1 MPTNPHPEL
10 PLRIQRVSRFLDV
23 TCLLLIVA
31 LPLIVAVYWGV
42 ADPKTLVVRANLS
55 PDAIHSTLLPWQRLT
70 AGFMAEIPLCLL
82 LMGFWHARKC
92 FRLFASGHVFTTEAM
107 LCLHRFSSWAMASA
121 IASIICSPVSSV
133 LMTLQ
138 NPPGLRYL
146 AIGIST
152 DQVFLLL
159 FAAVVWLMA
168 GVIRQGQI
176 LADENAQ
183 FI

>member
-1 MPTNPHPEL
+1 MLTDNPSDL
-10 PLRIQRVSRFLDV
+10 SLRIRRMSRLLDI

-31 LPLIVAVYWGV
+31 LPPIVAIYWGI
-42 ADPKTLVVRANLS
+42 ADAKVLAVRANLS
-55 PDAIHSTLLPWQRLT
+55 PDAMHASPLWWQRLA

-82 LMGFWHARKC
+82 LTGVWHARKC
-92 FRLFASGHVFTTEAM
+92 FRLFVSGRVFTPEVTR
-107 LCLHRFSSWAMASA
+107 CLQRFSSWAMASA
-121 IASIICSPVSSV
+121 AVNIVSTAACSV
-133 LMTLQ
+133 LITLQ

-146 AIGIST
+146 AIGISS

-168 GVIRQGQI
+168 SIISQGQQ

>member
-1 MPTNPHPEL
+1 MPNTHRLEL
-10 PLRIQRVSRFLDV
+10 PLRIRRVSRFLEI

-31 LPLIVAVYWGV
+31 LPLIVAAYWGMTD
-42 ADPKTLVVRANLS
+42 AKTLAVRANLS
-55 PDAIHSTLLPWQRLT
+55 PDAMLSALQPWQRLA
-70 AGFMAEIPLCLL
+70 AGVMAEIPLCLL
-82 LMGFWHARKC
+82 LTGVWYARKC
-92 FRLFASGHVFTTEAM
+92 FRLFASGHHFTADAT
-107 LCLHRFSSWAMASA
+107 LCLYRFSGWAMASA
-121 IASIICSPVSSV
+121 IASILCSSAISV
-133 LMTLQ
+133 LMTLH

-146 AIGIST
+146 AIGISS

>member
-1 MPTNPHPEL
+1 MPTAHCPEL
-10 PLRIQRVSRFLDV
+10 PLRIRRVSRFLDF

-31 LPLIVAVYWGV
+31 LPLMVAIYWSV
-42 ADPKTLVVRANLS
+42 ADPRTLAVRANLS
-55 PDAIHSTLLPWQRLT
+55 PDAMLSTLLPWQRLA
-70 AGFMAEIPLCLL
+70 AGFMAEIPPCLL
-82 LMGFWHARKC
+82 LTGFWHARKC
-92 FRLFASGHVFTTEAM
+92 FQLFASGYVFTTNATH
-107 LCLHRFSSWAMASA
+107 CLHRFSSWAMASA
-121 IASIICSPVSSV
+121 IASIICTAVSSV
-133 LMTLQ
+133 VMTLQ

-146 AIGIST
+146 AIGISS

-168 GVIRQGQI
+168 GIIRQGQV

>member
-1 MPTNPHPEL
+1 MPTTHPPKL
-10 PLRIQRVSRFLDV
+10 PLRIRRVSRFLDF
-23 TCLLLIVA
+23 TCLLLIVT
-31 LPLIVAVYWGV
+31 LPLLVAIYWGI

-55 PDAIHSTLLPWQRLT
+55 PDAMLGTLLPWQRLA
-70 AGFMAEIPLCLL
+70 AGFMAEIPPCLL
-82 LMGFWHARKC
+82 LTGFWYARKC
-92 FRLFASGHVFTTEAM
+92 FRLFASGYLFTTDATF
-107 LCLHRFSSWAMASA
+107 CLYRFSSWAMASA
-121 IASIICSPVSSV
+121 IASIICSSLGSV

-146 AIGIST
+146 AIGISS

>member
-1 MPTNPHPEL
+1 MPNTHRPEL
-10 PLRIQRVSRFLDV
+10 PLRIRRVSRFLDI

-31 LPLIVAVYWGV
+31 LPLIVAIYWGV
-42 ADPKTLVVRANLS
+42 ADPKTLAVRANLS
-55 PDAIHSTLLPWQRLT
+55 PDAMHSTLLPWQRLA

-82 LMGFWHARKC
+82 LTGFWHARKC
-92 FRLFASGHVFTTEAM
+92 FRLFASGYVFTTDAT
-107 LCLHRFSSWAMASA
+107 LCLSCFSSWAMASA
-121 IASIICSPVSSV
+121 IASIVCSSISSV

-138 NPPGLRYL
+138 NPPGLRYI
-146 AIGIST
+146 AVGISS

-168 GVIRQGQI
+168 GVISQGQI

>member
-1 MPTNPHPEL
+1 MPNAHHQEL
-10 PLRIQRVSRFLDV
+10 SLRIRRVSRFLEV

-31 LPLIVAVYWGV
+31 LPLIVAAYWGV
-42 ADPKTLVVRANLS
+42 ADPKTLAVRANLS
-55 PDAIHSTLLPWQRLT
+55 PDAIHNTLLLWQRLG
-70 AGFMAEIPLCLL
+70 AGLMAEIPLCLL
-82 LMGFWHARKC
+82 LVGFWHARKC
-92 FRLFASGHVFTTEAM
+92 FRLFASGHVFSTEAS

-121 IASIICSPVSSV
+121 IGSIVCSSISSV
-133 LMTLQ
+133 LMTLN

-146 AIGIST
+146 AISISS

>member
-1 MPTNPHPEL
+1 MPTTPRPEL
-10 PLRIQRVSRFLDV
+10 PLRLRRVSRFLDIA
-23 TCLLLIVA
+23 CLLLIVA

-42 ADPKTLVVRANLS
+42 ADPKTLVARANLS
-55 PDAIHSTLLPWQRLT
+55 PDAMHSTLLSWQRLT

-82 LMGFWHARKC
+82 LTGFWHARKC

-107 LCLHRFSSWAMASA
+107 LRLHRFSSWAMASA
-121 IASIICSPVSSV
+121 IASIICSPASSV